1 MIGPIRNKIHL
12 VALKIGGTLDKWKNR
27 IGRDENIFLNKEENF
42 VHFCRMVVFQIE
54 VYLVH

>member
-12 VALKIGGTLDKWKNR
+12 IALKIDGTLDKWKNR
-27 IGRDENIFLNKEENF
+27 IGRDGNIFLNKEENF